1 MGRREISARGD
12 ASRRRPGRRPAAFAA
27 YSAALRRRLRRR
39 RRGRRT
45 ARYAAFAAAAAAAA
59 AASRRRRFRPRRLL
73 TPPPRRRRRRFIDSG
88 RSAAELAGL
97 PLWADGAPDWV
108 AEIWRSLRRALL
120 ATNDGWEVWTEW
132 YEARLAGDMAQPPN
146 EALEIARATI
156 ADEIWKQG
164 PTVVNAEIKRL
175 IEEHKGPPPE
185 TGEADANDGSLEDQS
200 GFDPIL
206 ATRAV
211 LRVLPLLATDERI
224 GDRVKSKFVLSVFH
238 ALAVAWTRT
247 VFPDLVSPDLSLA
260 AARDISPVAPT
271 TRSAALHIGQAATH
285 AANSAGS
292 RDRGA
297 AASHKRAGDLQIR
310 QSLQALTNPILFEG
324 VVAQATT
331 HDTEICSGFTPKQ
344 IGAIA
349 LWPGGDTPGVFL
361 QQWHNLREALRF
373 ANEGWEV
380 WIDWYEARLDGRLRS
395 QEVELAYVNYIRNIS
410 QTATAWQANSE
421 IKRLID
427 QAEQSVEVLIQG
439 ASAIGLAGDLSVR
452 IDEQEPPQPG
462 THGTSTP
469 WPSIE
474 SIPEQERTGTRFGMD
489 GQGRID
495 VLQTPPTIDE
505 LQRLHYEEMRH
516 KAQALSDLGQMLG
529 DLAQDTFRILDA
541 LREGIEDVSIDKLWS
556 RGNTLRRRHNAH
568 VRTVDNNLGPDPA
581 RLHALVA
588 EKLGDF
594 IDSFNVYV
602 IGDPRGLELDRI
614 RLGPQDR
621 EAARKV
627 VALAAPI
634 AIAVT
639 EAQSPATLAAQGTLT
654 EQVGAAIDAPDDI
667 NGDQAAELARKTTG
681 NFVSELLRQAYAP
694 IHNSAS
700 SRAKQRLR

>member
-1 MGRREISARGD
+1 MVDFSDRNGIRRWLDGIEPAERRREAAIALAARAVLRVAPLLVTQLKAGIN
-12 ASRRRPGRRPAAFAA
+12 RPAVVLAEIVLPSLRATALPWVAAKYPAHGNELRAAARAAAFAAAYPAAAFAA
-27 YSAALRRRLRRR
+27 YPATAAARAAYAAAAEAADTAAFAADAADAARYAAYAAAAEAAD
-39 RRGRRT
+39 T
-45 ARYAAFAAAAAAAA
+45 ARYAAYAAAAEAADTAA
-59 AASRRRRFRPRRLL
+59 FAADADAADAARYAAYAADAA
-73 TPPPRRRRRRFIDSG
+73 FIDSG

-310 QSLQALTNPILFEG
+310 QSLRALTNPILFEG

-331 HDTEICSGFTPKQ
+331 HDTEICFGFTPKQ

-349 LWPGGDTPGVFL
+349 LWPGG
-361 QQWHNLREALRF
+361 
-373 ANEGWEV
+373 
-380 WIDWYEARLDGRLRS
+380 
-395 QEVELAYVNYIRNIS
+395 
-410 QTATAWQANSE
+410 
-421 IKRLID
+421 
-427 QAEQSVEVLIQG
+427 
-439 ASAIGLAGDLSVR
+439 VR
-452 IDEQEPPQPG
+452 RG
-462 THGTSTP
+462 YFFSN
-469 WPSIE
+469 
-474 SIPEQERTGTRFGMD
+474 
-489 GQGRID
+489 
-495 VLQTPPTIDE
+495 
-505 LQRLHYEEMRH
+505 
-516 KAQALSDLGQMLG
+516 
-529 DLAQDTFRILDA
+529 
-541 LREGIEDVSIDKLWS
+541 GI
-556 RGNTLRRRHNAH
+556 T
-568 VRTVDNNLGPDPA
+568 
-581 RLHALVA
+581 
-588 EKLGDF
+588 
-594 IDSFNVYV
+594 
-602 IGDPRGLELDRI
+602 
-614 RLGPQDR
+614 
-621 EAARKV
+621 
-627 VALAAPI
+627 
-634 AIAVT
+634 
-639 EAQSPATLAAQGTLT
+639 
-654 EQVGAAIDAPDDI
+654 
-667 NGDQAAELARKTTG
+667 
-681 NFVSELLRQAYAP
+681 
-694 IHNSAS
+694 
-700 SRAKQRLR
+700 